1 VIIGLNLLYLLPGV
15 VGGTETY
22 AAGLM
27 HGLSRIEAP
36 ERFVVFV
43 NRESAAWPLPDDAR
57 FRRVVCQVGAVS
69 RMARYRYEQFHLPA
83 RAVTDGVHLLHSL
96 GYVAPLRLHCPSVV
110 TVHDVHH
117 LAHGRLRQWPRR
129 LILGQMVRRSVRR
142 AAAVIADSRYSRD
155 QVARAYDLPASAI
168 DVVWLAPNPRL
179 HGAAEWPAVRAGES
193 ADRGAYLLAFG
204 GITPNK
210 NLARLLQA
218 YAVARQRHGVSQRLV
233 VVGRLPPS
241 IRPEDTAGVEATGY
255 LDEAE
260 LARVLQQADAL
271 IFPSLYEGFGLPVLE
286 AMAAGVP
293 VICSNVTAMPEVA
306 GDAAVYFDPRDV
318 EDMASSIARVSR
330 DAGLRAELAARGLV
344 RAAGFSWER
353 AARETLAI
361 YRRVLSPLVPSAV
374 NASSCPTLP

>member
-361 YRRVLSPLVPSAV
+361 YRRVLSPLLPSAV

>member
-330 DAGLRAELAARGLV
+330 DAGLRAELADRGLV

>member
-43 NRESAAWPLPDDAR
+43 NRESAAWPLPEDAR

-361 YRRVLSPLVPSAV
+361 YRRVLSPLLPSAV

>member
-1 VIIGLNLLYLLPGV
+1 MIIGLNLLYLLPGV

-27 HGLSRIEAP
+27 HGLSRIETS

-43 NRESAAWPLPDDAR
+43 NRESADWPLPEDVR
-57 FRRVVCQVGAVS
+57 FRRVVCPVDAVS
-69 RMARYRYEQFHLPA
+69 RLARYRYEQLHLPA
-83 RAVTDGVHLLHSL
+83 RVLAEGVHLLHSL
-96 GYVAPLRLHCPSVV
+96 GYVAPLRLRCPSVV

-129 LILGQMVRRSVRR
+129 VILGQMVRGSVRR

-155 QVARAYDLPASAI
+155 EVARAYDLPASAI

-179 HGAAEWPAVRAGES
+179 RGAAEWPAVRAGKS

-218 YAVARQRHGVSQRLV
+218 YAVARQRHGLSQRLV
-233 VVGRLPPS
+233 LVGRLPPS

-255 LDEAE
+255 LDEAA
-260 LARVLQQADAL
+260 LAGVLRGADTL

-293 VICSNVTAMPEVA
+293 VICSKVTAMPEVA

-318 EDMASSIARVSR
+318 EDMASRIAEVAR
-330 DAGLRAELAARGLV
+330 DAGLRERLAGRGRA
-344 RAAGFSWER
+344 RAAEFTWER

-361 YRRVLSPLVPSAV
+361 YRRILGPAMPAAR